1 MSYVILVKDN
11 MSTSCISDK
20 EKAQKLINEGY
31 EVKVNKAGW
40 TLNKESKTT
49 KKSKKK

>member
-11 MSTSCISDK
+11 QSTPEIFDK
-20 EKAQKLINEGY
+20 DKAQDLVNDGY
-31 EVKVNKAGW
+31 EVKINKAGW
-40 TLNKESKTT
+40 QLKKETKK